1 MVTSQCDADAG
12 QEKKCVEKIVL
23 EQETEWTQEVECH
36 HRFVGWLC
44 PQRAIVTRADCGRYR
59 QHCYQS
65 YVTAFT
71 PVQEEECVDNYKKDC
86 FIEYGIDAINQTV
99 RICR

>member
-1 MVTSQCDADAG
+1 M
-12 QEKKCVEKIVL
+12 

-36 HRFVGWLC
+36 HRFVVFLDQAAQLPGM
-44 PQRAIVTRADCGRYR
+44 TGRYR

-65 YVTAFT
+65 FVTAFS
-71 PVQEEECVDNYKKDC
+71 PVQEEECVDNYKKNC